1 MSGDTDLAAR
11 LEMLLVLQWLDDG
24 RPPEGDVMLS
34 VATAAADLGRE
45 GPSGLLAVMGA
56 LGALEDAGRA
66 RVEWPGHRPGA
77 GDARVLLSDG
87 ITRDADRL
95 FGTGA

>member
-1 MSGDTDLAAR
+1 MSGDVDLAAR

-24 RPPEGDVMLS
+24 RPPEGDVMVS
-34 VATAAADLGRE
+34 VSTAAAEMGRE

-56 LGALEDAGRA
+56 LGALEEAGRV
-66 RVEWPGHRPGA
+66 RVEWPGRPGDA
-77 GDARVLLSDG
+77 GEARVLLSRD